1 MSKHFVLFPPF
12 CCSCVIE
19 VFQLKNVEQMTEFK
33 NYHLKILNN
42 MIGSGKNHQRM
53 LKTLAKNWMGTWI
66 AARWETIIS

>member
-1 MSKHFVLFPPF
+1 
-12 CCSCVIE
+12 
-19 VFQLKNVEQMTEFK
+19 MTEFK